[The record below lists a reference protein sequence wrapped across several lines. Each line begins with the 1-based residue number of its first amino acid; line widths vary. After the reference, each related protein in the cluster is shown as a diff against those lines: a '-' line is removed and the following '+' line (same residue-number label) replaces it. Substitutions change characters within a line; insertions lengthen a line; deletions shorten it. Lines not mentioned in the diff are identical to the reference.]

1 MGKTGYRWKYD
12 WTEPDKRY
20 LCTLAMSNTIDYQSA
35 NVQRDIPSQ
44 REELRG
50 KMQKMTMIWKL
61 QRDKRHE
68 KTPQKKQ
75 H

>member
-1 MGKTGYRWKYD
+1 
-12 WTEPDKRY
+12 
-20 LCTLAMSNTIDYQSA
+20 MSNTIDYQSA

-68 KTPQKKQ
+68 KTPQKKE